1 MHIQGYP
8 LGCTKNRTGF
18 YAGKLF
24 CWIGLPT
31 VFLKIGSFRDPRHF
45 GTGQEGTPRRL
56 GDFGQTSPRTTTKMA
71 KLHPK
76 WAKKSHFGPFE
87 GQFFGVVPGGVSL
100 SNIRILQLSSSKVT
114 SHWLDIV
121 SSGRPPIDYFMFVF
135 CFSLAEP
142 IWGHASSGSALTA
155 PT

>member
-1 MHIQGYP
+1 MYIQGYP

-24 CWIGLPT
+24 GWDGLPS
-31 VFLKIGSFRDPRHF
+31 VFLKIGSFRDPRHVLN
-45 GTGQEGTPRRL
+45 GPGGSPRRL
-56 GDFGQTSPRTTTKMA
+56 GDFGQTSPRLTTKMA
-71 KLHPK
+71 KWTHSGWESCTFL
-76 WAKKSHFGPFE
+76 AILA
-87 GQFFGVVPGGVSL
+87 QFFGVVPGGVSL

-121 SSGRPPIDYFMFVF
+121 SSGRPPIDLFG
-135 CFSLAEP
+135 FSRRYSDAEP
-142 IWGHASSGSALTA
+142 IWGHTSSGSVLTV

>member
-24 CWIGLPT
+24 GWDGLPS
-31 VFLKIGSFRDPRHF
+31 VFLKIGSFRDPRHVLN
-45 GTGQEGTPRRL
+45 GPGGSPRRL
-56 GDFGQTSPRTTTKMA
+56 GDFGQTSPRLTTKMA
-71 KLHPK
+71 KWTHSGWESCTFL
-76 WAKKSHFGPFE
+76 AILA
-87 GQFFGVVPGGVSL
+87 QFFGVVPGGVSL
-100 SNIRILQLSSSKVT
+100 SNIRNLQLSSSKVT

-121 SSGRPPIDYFMFVF
+121 SSGRPPIVIRFVV
-135 CFSLAEP
+135 CCQEKAEP
-142 IWGHASSGSALTA
+142 IWGHTSSGSVLTV